1 MHIQGV
7 DTMNFTNS
15 NQIKSYLKKESE
27 QTGISL
33 VNCYNTF
40 FARNLLQRISEL
52 SYGQLIVKGSFSQ
65 MVHLGKMIRPV
76 TDIDLVSTT
85 MDKNEALIVL
95 FSAMYSENE
104 NDIIYDLST
113 YPKTTKT
120 GIIKIKTVAKFDKIC
135 HPMTIDFNPISKG
148 VLEIQ
153 YKDVPRVFIE
163 DKRFYINTPSH
174 EEHLAEKL
182 CIISESIKP
191 DVLNT
196 RIKDFYDIYKLHGG
210 NYDVEKFSYYYGLLL
225 KKRNKISP
233 DIVSCDYLNKE
244 FIDRHRTLWD
254 EMSKKYEFLDKSVN
268 IDEAVY
274 YTKGVL
280 SEQIQKM
287 KIHKYPVSG
296 IK

>member
-1 MHIQGV
+1 M
-7 DTMNFTNS
+7 TFTNS

-27 QTGISL
+27 QTGITIE
-33 VNCYNTF
+33 NCYNTF
-40 FARNLLQRISEL
+40 FARKLLQRISEL

-85 MDKNEALIVL
+85 LDKNEALIIL
-95 FSAMYSENE
+95 FRAMYTEDE
-104 NDIIYDLST
+104 KDITYDLVT
-113 YPKTTKT
+113 HPKSTKT
-120 GIIKIKTVAKFDKIC
+120 GIIKISTVAKFDKIK
-135 HPMTIDFNPISKG
+135 HAINIDFNPISKG
-148 VLEIQ
+148 ILEIQ
-153 YKDVPRVFIE
+153 YKEVPRVFIE

-182 CIISESIKP
+182 CIVSESIKT

-210 NYDVEKFSYYYGLLL
+210 NYDVDKFSYYYRLLL
-225 KKRNKISP
+225 SKRNKINP
-233 DIVSCDYLNKE
+233 NIVSTDYMNKE
-244 FIDRHRTLWD
+244 FIDKHRDLWD
-254 EMSKKYEFLDKSVN
+254 EMSKKYEFLDKDLT

-280 SEQIQKM
+280 NEQIQKL
-287 KIHKYPVSG
+287 KTKNYT

>member
-1 MHIQGV
+1 M
-7 DTMNFTNS
+7 TFTNS

-27 QTGISL
+27 QTGITIE
-33 VNCYNTF
+33 NCYNTF

-85 MDKNEALIVL
+85 LDKNEALIIL
-95 FSAMYSENE
+95 FRAMYTEDE
-104 NDIIYDLST
+104 KDITYDLVT
-113 YPKTTKT
+113 HPKQTKT
-120 GIIKIKTVAKFDKIC
+120 GIIKISTVAKFDKIK
-135 HPMTIDFNPISKG
+135 HAINIDFNPISKG
-148 VLEIQ
+148 ILEIQ
-153 YKDVPRVFIE
+153 YKDVPRVFVE

-182 CIISESIKP
+182 CIVSESVKT

-210 NYDVEKFSYYYGLLL
+210 NYDVDKFSYYYRLLL
-225 KKRNKISP
+225 SKRNKIDPNS
-233 DIVSCDYLNKE
+233 VSADYMNKE
-244 FIDRHRTLWD
+244 FIDKHRNLWD
-254 EMSKKYEFLDKSVN
+254 EMSRKYEFLDKDLT

-280 SEQIQKM
+280 NEQIQKL
-287 KIHKYPVSG
+287 KIKNYT

>member
-1 MHIQGV
+1 MI
-7 DTMNFTNS
+7 FTNS
-15 NQIKSYLKKESE
+15 NQIKSYLKKESA
-27 QTGISL
+27 QTGITIE
-33 VNCYNTF
+33 NCYNTF

-85 MDKNEALIVL
+85 LDKNEALIIL
-95 FSAMYSENE
+95 FRAMYTEDE
-104 NDIIYDLST
+104 KDITYDLVT
-113 YPKTTKT
+113 HPKSTKT
-120 GIIKIKTVAKFDKIC
+120 GIIKISTVAKFDKIK
-135 HPMTIDFNPISKG
+135 HAINIDFNPISKG
-148 VLEIQ
+148 ILEIQ
-153 YKDVPRVFIE
+153 YKEVPRVFIE

-182 CIISESIKP
+182 CIVSESIKT

-210 NYDVEKFSYYYGLLL
+210 NYDVDKFSYYYRLLL
-225 KKRNKISP
+225 TKRNKINP
-233 DIVSCDYLNKE
+233 NIVSTDYMNKE
-244 FIDRHRTLWD
+244 FIDKHRDLWD
-254 EMSKKYEFLDKSVN
+254 EMSKKYEFLDKDLT

-280 SEQIQKM
+280 NEQIQKL
-287 KIHKYPVSG
+287 KTKNYT

>member
-1 MHIQGV
+1 MI
-7 DTMNFTNS
+7 FTNS
-15 NQIKSYLKKESE
+15 NQIKSYLKRESK
-27 QTGISL
+27 QTGITIE
-33 VNCYNTF
+33 NCYNTF
-40 FARNLLQRISEL
+40 FARKLLQRISEL

-85 MDKNEALIVL
+85 LDKNEALIIL
-95 FSAMYSENE
+95 FRAMYTEDE
-104 NDIIYDLST
+104 KDVIYDLVT
-113 YPKTTKT
+113 HPTPTKT
-120 GIIKIKTVAKFDKIC
+120 GIIKISTVAKFDKIR
-135 HPMTIDFNPISKG
+135 HAINIDFNPISNG

-153 YKDVPRVFIE
+153 YKEVPRVFVE

-182 CIISESIKP
+182 CIVSESIKT

-210 NYDVEKFSYYYGLLL
+210 NYDADKFSYYYRMLLN
-225 KKRNKISP
+225 KRNKI
-233 DIVSCDYLNKE
+233 DIDTVSSDYMTRD
-244 FIDRHRTLWD
+244 FIDRHRNLWD
-254 EMSKKYEFLDKSVN
+254 QMSKKYEFLDKDLT

-280 SEQIQKM
+280 NEQI
-287 KIHKYPVSG
+287 HKLKTKNYTLR
-296 IK
+296 

>member
-1 MHIQGV
+1 M
-7 DTMNFTNS
+7 FKNS
-15 NQIKSYLKKESE
+15 DQIKSYLKRESKN
-27 QTGISL
+27 TGISL

-65 MVHLGKMIRPV
+65 MVHLGGMIRPV

-85 MDKNEALIVL
+85 LDKNEALIIL
-95 FSAMYSENE
+95 FKAMYTEDQ
-104 NDIIYDLST
+104 NDIIYDLKT
-113 YPKTTKT
+113 LPKQTKT
-120 GIIKIKTVAKFDKIC
+120 GIYKISVEAKFDRIS
-135 HPMTIDFNPISKG
+135 HSMNIDFNPISKG

-153 YKDVPRVFIE
+153 YKSVPRVFID
-163 DKRFYINTPSH
+163 DKNFYINTPSH

-182 CIISESIKP
+182 CIVSETIKP

-210 NYDVEKFSYYYGLLL
+210 SYDAEKFSYYYRMLLL
-225 KKRNKISP
+225 KRNKIDP
-233 DIVSCDYLNKE
+233 KLVSADYMNSN
-244 FIDRHRTLWD
+244 FINQHRSLWD
-254 EMSKKYEFLDKSVN
+254 SMSKKYEFLDKNVT

-280 SEQIQKM
+280 NEQIQKL
-287 KIHKYPVSG
+287 KIKNYF
-296 IK
+296 IN

>member
-1 MHIQGV
+1 ME
-7 DTMNFTNS
+7 FTNS
-15 NQIKSYLKKESE
+15 NQIKSYLKRESKR
-27 QTGISL
+27 TGISL
-33 VNCYNTF
+33 INCYNTF

-65 MVHLGKMIRPV
+65 MVHLGKMVRPV

-85 MDKNEALIVL
+85 LDKNEALVIL
-95 FSAMYSENE
+95 FKAMYTENE
-104 NDIIYDLST
+104 KDIIYDLSS

-135 HPMTIDFNPISKG
+135 HSMDIDFNPKSNG

-153 YKDVPRVFIE
+153 YKDVPRIFVE
-163 DKRFYINTPSH
+163 DKKFYINTPSH

-182 CIISESIKP
+182 CIVSESIKS

-196 RIKDFYDIYKLHGG
+196 RVKDFYDIYKLHGG
-210 NYDVEKFSYYYGLLL
+210 NYDVDKFSYYYGLLL
-225 KKRNKISP
+225 EKRNKISKEC
-233 DIVSCDYLNKE
+233 VSSDYMNKV
-244 FIDRHRTLWD
+244 FIDNHRILWD
-254 EMSKKYEFLDKSVN
+254 EMSKKYEFLDKDVT

-280 SEQIQKM
+280 NEQIQKL
-287 KIHKYPVSG
+287 KTKKYF
-296 IK
+296 INK